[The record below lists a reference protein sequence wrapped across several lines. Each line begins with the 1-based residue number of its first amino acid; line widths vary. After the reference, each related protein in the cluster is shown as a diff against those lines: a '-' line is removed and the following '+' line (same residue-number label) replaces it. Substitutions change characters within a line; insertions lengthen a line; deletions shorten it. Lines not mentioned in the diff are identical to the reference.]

1 MSNHARLEQLRR
13 IPTEWHRRGMT
24 SPTEIDQ
31 LVTER
36 LGHRYS
42 NNTLNTSE
50 PSYADFFVAA

>member
-1 MSNHARLEQLRR
+1 MSNHTVLEQLRR
-13 IPTEWHRRGMT
+13 NPTEWHRRGMT

-36 LGHRYS
+36 LGHLYIS
-42 NNTLNTSE
+42 NSLNAAE

>member
-1 MSNHARLEQLRR
+1 MSNRHTLAELRLD
-13 IPTEWHRRGMT
+13 PTEWHRRGMA

-36 LGHRYS
+36 LSHRY
-42 NNTLNTSE
+42 TSSTQHTVE

>member
-1 MSNHARLEQLRR
+1 MSNRHTLAELRLN
-13 IPTEWHRRGMT
+13 PTEWHRRGMT
-24 SPTEIDQ
+24 SPNEIDQ

-42 NNTLNTSE
+42 KNSLNTAE